1 MKAIASYT
9 TTMITI
15 IVLLVAGPTWAGAI
29 SPEADSLELVSP
41 ASSSA
46 ARALHIGMS
55 KRFHLRD
62 GNAVTGKIVDID
74 GVNVCTIETLDGTLR
89 IPAMAILEET
99 VEVVKKD
106 DTGYDGPVLKEDSQ
120 EVVVRSA
127 YGDVVVSKEDIR
139 EMHRYYGGKR
149 ISWAEEKKR
158 FYQGEATLTGTF
170 TDPTAFLLRPHTF
183 YISGLSLGYGFSE
196 RFNVFTNIG
205 PDFNGDLNVKLRYAV
220 FQRAQGAS
228 ETALAVGLG
237 LFRDHRMISR
247 YRQYSHWLGRG
258 RDGVIVSDD
267 QRFDEISPDAM
278 EIEDVLEDPDAR
290 QFDWTF
296 HTVLS
301 HRQPLG
307 SGRGKWGWHLGFS
320 TNGMAFDKP
329 ALKDSSFTWDSD
341 FRFPYR
347 VWVAADYDLSKRLKL
362 IGRLWADNGYKYLS
376 FGKAMDDYLGDVG
389 EPFTFDSPSGRY
401 RPVDM
406 DFGVLMAVSE
416 TLRLGMHFQ
425 KPFITL
431 YWEFYEL

>member
-1 MKAIASYT
+1 MKIASYPL
-9 TTMITI
+9 I
-15 IVLLVAGPTWAGAI
+15 IAVAIWLLPGPSATAAVVF
-29 SPEADSLELVSP
+29 EADSLAVTQVP
-41 ASSSA
+41 VPRSA
-46 ARALHIGMS
+46 QVLYVGMS

-62 GNAVTGKIVDID
+62 GNLVTGKIVDID
-74 GVNVCTIETLDGTLR
+74 AADVCRIETLDGTLR
-89 IPAMAILEET
+89 IPSAAILEET

-106 DTGYDGPVLKEDSQ
+106 DTGYTGPVLKEDPQ
-120 EVVVRSA
+120 EVVVRSR

-158 FYQGEATLTGTF
+158 FYQGQATLTGTF
-170 TDPTAFLLRPHTF
+170 TDPTAFLLRPHTL
-183 YISGLSLGYGFSE
+183 YMSGLSLGYGFSE
-196 RFNVFTNIG
+196 RFNLFTQVG

-228 ETALAVGLG
+228 ETALAIGLG
-237 LFRDHRMISR
+237 FFRDHRMISR

-258 RDGVIVSDD
+258 VDGAIASDAD
-267 QRFDEISPDAM
+267 RFDAIPADVMS
-278 EIEDVLEDPDAR
+278 IEDVLEDPQAR
-290 QFDWTF
+290 QFDWAF
-296 HTVLS
+296 HAVLS
-301 HRQPLG
+301 HRQPLS
-307 SGRGKWGWHLGFS
+307 SGRGKWGWHLGFA
-320 TNGMAFDKP
+320 TNGMAFNKP
-329 ALKDSSFTWDSD
+329 ALKDPSYTWASD

-347 VWVAADYDLSKRLKL
+347 LWVASDYDLSKRLKL

-376 FGKAMDDYLGDVG
+376 LGRSIDDYLGVIG

-406 DFGVLMAVSE
+406 DFGVLVAVTK

-425 KPFITL
+425 KPFLTL